1 MGSDCNGY
9 RISFKDDESAVD
21 LDSGW
26 WWFYN
31 LVNARK
37 TTELYTVEE

>member
-21 LDSGW
+21 LDSGGG
-26 WWFYN
+26 F
-31 LVNARK
+31 
-37 TTELYTVEE
+37 TTW